1 MIDFEFGN
9 NNFKLEDVRKIQ
21 EHLIRNRNA
30 FDKARL
36 EEWRERKQMRGEL
49 ESLEKLYLKKQT
61 AEQEK
66 QMEEDNRMLKEREI
80 EENWK
85 KYVAEQRIE
94 KEQVITMLEDAAGMR
109 GKKGKGKRGGKGG
122 KGKKKK

>member
-30 FDKARL
+30 YDKARL

-49 ESLEKLYLKKQT
+49 ESLEKLYLKHQT

-109 GKKGKGKRGGKGG
+109 GKKGKGKRGKGG

>member
-1 MIDFEFGN
+1 MSRLPIHD
-9 NNFKLEDVRKIQ
+9 
-21 EHLIRNRNA
+21 A

-49 ESLEKLYLKKQT
+49 ESLEKLYLKQQT

-109 GKKGKGKRGGKGG
+109 
-122 KGKKKK
+122 

>member
-1 MIDFEFGN
+1 LIDFEFGN

>member
-49 ESLEKLYLKKQT
+49 ESLEKLYLKQQT

-109 GKKGKGKRGGKGG
+109 GKKGKGKRGKGG

>member
-1 MIDFEFGN
+1 LIDFEFGN

-30 FDKARL
+30 YDKARL

-49 ESLEKLYLKKQT
+49 ESLEKLYLKQQT

-109 GKKGKGKRGGKGG
+109 GKKGKGKRGKGG

>member
-1 MIDFEFGN
+1 LIDFEFGN

-49 ESLEKLYLKKQT
+49 ESLEKLYLKQQT

-109 GKKGKGKRGGKGG
+109 GKKGKGKRGKGG

>member
-30 FDKARL
+30 YDKARL

-49 ESLEKLYLKKQT
+49 ESLEKLYLKQQT

-109 GKKGKGKRGGKGG
+109 GKKGKGKRGKGG

>member
-1 MIDFEFGN
+1 LIDFEFGN

-49 ESLEKLYLKKQT
+49 ESLEKLYLKQQT

-109 GKKGKGKRGGKGG
+109 
-122 KGKKKK
+122 